1 MTQNQRVARAIIN
14 KKSMGLAFLLTFFLG
29 PFGVLYVSILGGIL
43 FILVAGVV
51 SLVTF
56 GWAVPIF
63 WFVSI
68 IWAMLAVRSHNER
81 LIEDI

>member
-14 KKSMGLAFLLTFFLG
+14 KISMGLAFLLTFFLG

-56 GWAVPIF
+56 GWAVPFF